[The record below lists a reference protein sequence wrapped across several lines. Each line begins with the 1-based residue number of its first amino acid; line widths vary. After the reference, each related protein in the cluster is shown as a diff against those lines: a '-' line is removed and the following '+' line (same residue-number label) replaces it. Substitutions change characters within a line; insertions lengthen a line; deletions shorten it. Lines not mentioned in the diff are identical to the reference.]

1 MVARVENIAS
11 RRLRKQ
17 PFDSQA
23 VTIPA
28 PRGGWNARDN
38 IVDMDPDD
46 AYTLINWE
54 PTATDV
60 AVRNGYTNHVTGI
73 TGQVQ
78 SLMVYTSSSTSK
90 MFGAAN
96 NAFYD
101 VSSAGTVGAAAV
113 SGTTNNKW
121 QHVNITTSG
130 GSFMLCVNGAE
141 KLRGYNGTAWYQ
153 DGDGTHDITGLDT
166 STVVNINLHNERIW
180 LIPNNSLK
188 AYYLGTNSIAGAATA
203 FDLSGIARMG
213 GSLVAMGTWTIDA
226 GYGLN
231 DHAVFVTSKGEI
243 IAYIGI
249 DPSSTSTW
257 AKIGQWQLGSPIG
270 NRCFLK
276 WGGDLL
282 LITFDGI
289 VPLAQGLQSS
299 RLDPRVNLT
308 DKIRGA
314 MATATSTYSGN
325 FGWQLQDYPKGSK
338 LILNVPVSEGS
349 SQEQYVMSTVTKNWF
364 QCQGFNANCWALFND
379 AVYFGSNTFVGKAF
393 DGLSDASSNINGTAV
408 QAFNA
413 FGSPGI
419 NKRFTMMQQIFNTN
433 GSPQIAA
440 GINVDFNIV
449 TPNSTL
455 STTSPGYALW
465 DGATALWDGA
475 TWGGGLSV
483 TQQWQGING
492 IGKYAGP
499 TLQSATNGIELH
511 WAATRVVF
519 EKGWIV

>member
-1 MVARVENIAS
+1 MAIRQIRQPSGGMNS
-11 RRLRKQ
+11 RAL
-17 PFDSQA
+17 
-23 VTIPA
+23 TIPA

-38 IVDMDPDD
+38 IVDMALED

-54 PTATDV
+54 TNATDV
-60 AVRNGYTNHVTGI
+60 SVRNGYTNHVTGI

-78 SLMVYTSSSTSK
+78 SLMVYNSATTSK
-90 MFGAAN
+90 LFGAAN
-96 NAFYD
+96 LSIYD
-101 VSSAGTVGAAAV
+101 VSAAGAVGAASV

-121 QHVNITTSG
+121 QYVNITTAG
-130 GSFMLCVNGAE
+130 GSFLLNVNGAE
-141 KLRGYNGTAWYQ
+141 KLRGYDGTSWYQ
-153 DGDGTHDITGLDT
+153 DGDGSHDITGLDT
-166 STVVNINLHNERIW
+166 ATVSNINLHNNRIW
-180 LIPNNSLK
+180 LVPNNSLK
-188 AYYLGTNSIAGAATA
+188 AWYLGTNSISGAATA
-203 FDLSGIARMG
+203 FDLSSIAIWG
-213 GSLVAMGTWTIDA
+213 GHLVAMATWTIDA

-231 DHAVFVTSKGEI
+231 DHAVFVTSMGEVI
-243 IAYIGI
+243 VYIGI
-249 DPSSTSTW
+249 DPSSTATW
-257 AKIGQWQLGSPIG
+257 AKIGQWKIGSPIG

-282 LITFDGI
+282 LITFDGV

-299 RLDPRVNLT
+299 RLDPRINLT

-314 MATATSTYSGN
+314 MATATSTYSSN

-349 SQEQYVMSTVTKNWF
+349 AQEQYVMSTVTKNWF

-379 AVYFGSNTFVGKAF
+379 SVYFGADSFVGLAF
-393 DGLSDASSNINGTAV
+393 NGLSDASANINGTAV
-408 QAFNA
+408 QAFND

-419 NKRFTMMQQIFNTN
+419 NKRFTMMQPIFNTN
-433 GSPQIAA
+433 GSPQISA

-449 TPNSTL
+449 TPNSSL

-465 DGATALWDGA
+465 DGAGAVWDGA
-475 TWGGGLSV
+475 MWGGGLSV
-483 TQQWQGING
+483 TQSWQGING

-511 WAATRVVF
+511 WAATRVVY
-519 EKGWIV
+519 EPGGIV